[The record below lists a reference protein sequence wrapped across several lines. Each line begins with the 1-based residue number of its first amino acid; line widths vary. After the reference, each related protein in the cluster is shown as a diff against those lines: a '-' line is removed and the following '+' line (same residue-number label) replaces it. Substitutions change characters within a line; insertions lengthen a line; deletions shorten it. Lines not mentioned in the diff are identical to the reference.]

1 MTYSTKLTCPIQRT
15 IAFVGDKWKIIVL
28 HTLTT
33 GTKRFGELQ
42 RAMEGI
48 TPKVLTR
55 QLRDLERDGLVA
67 RHVHPQV
74 PPRVDYTLT
83 PLGESLMPVLKQLHD
98 WAVAHADEIAGAR
111 AREEMRDDDRRVKDS
126 AA

>member
-15 IAFVGDKWKIIVL
+15 ISFVGDKWKIIVL
-28 HTLTT
+28 HTLTA